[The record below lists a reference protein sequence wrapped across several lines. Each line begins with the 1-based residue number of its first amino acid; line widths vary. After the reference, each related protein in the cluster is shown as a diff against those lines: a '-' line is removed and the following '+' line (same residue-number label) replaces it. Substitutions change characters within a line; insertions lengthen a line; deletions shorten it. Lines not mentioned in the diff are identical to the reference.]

1 MLINSTF
8 CNTMAH
14 DLLNW
19 LNFDFLELYR
29 TLFGQKTQDE
39 DGNLTAKSLNIN
51 SNKVITAYLLD
62 CYFHQ

>member
-19 LNFDFLELYR
+19 LNFDFSELYR

-39 DGNLTAKSLNIN
+39 DGN
-51 SNKVITAYLLD
+51 
-62 CYFHQ
+62 